1 MYQSRI
7 AVLFVLLLVLSPFF
21 LSAGGQGEAP
31 AVDADAVTIEMWAIR
46 ELPEEFYERFREE
59 HPEINLQVEEFSRE
73 DVRGV
78 LSPALQSGDG
88 PDVFSYTPGPGFGGA
103 LARAGL
109 VRPLE
114 EYYER
119 FGWYDKFYEW
129 TYERETY
136 DGTLYGIGDEPEILG
151 VFYHMDIFEELGLE
165 VPTTVPELLEAGEVL
180 KEAGYIPMS
189 FGNRAGWP
197 AYHNFSMVANNM
209 AGLDVMDEVLFE
221 GGSWDRP
228 EFVDAVQLAFVD
240 MVEAGMFPDGV
251 NAVSYDEANML
262 FFAKESAMNITGMW
276 LLEQIIN
283 TVDDP
288 DNVGFFPFPAI
299 EAGGSILPPAGVGT
313 SYYIS
318 AGSEHPDEAAKVLD
332 FLFSDEMA
340 HLRAEQDF
348 FLPPFALDLDRL
360 DLPELA
366 LQLIEQVQIAS
377 LDPDE
382 PVGYNI
388 DVLTGPEFNEV
399 MAEGF
404 QAVIG
409 GTRSPAEQIREM
421 QRAWEAEQ

>member
-1 MYQSRI
+1 MMYRPRI
-7 AVLFVLLLVLSPFF
+7 VVAFVVSLFLTASLLW
-21 LSAGGQGEAP
+21 AGGQEEA
-31 AVDADAVTIEMWAIR
+31 ATVDEDAVTVEMWAIR
-46 ELPEEFYERFREE
+46 ELPEEFYQRFSEE

-73 DVRGV
+73 DIRGV

-88 PDVFSYTPGPGFGGA
+88 PDLFSFTPGPGFGGA

-114 EYYER
+114 EYYESL
-119 FGWYDKFYEW
+119 GWYDKFYEW

-151 VFYHMDIFEELGLE
+151 VFYHMDIFEELGLDVPKTVRELFE
-165 VPTTVPELLEAGEVL
+165 VSETL

-209 AGLDVMDEVLFE
+209 AGLDVMDDVLFE
-221 GGSWDRP
+221 GGSWDRR

-240 MVEAGMFPDGV
+240 MVDAGMFPDGI

-262 FFAKESAMNITGMW
+262 FYTKESAMNITGMW

-283 TVDDP
+283 TVEDP
-288 DNVGFFPFPAI
+288 ESIGFFPFPAI
-299 EAGGSILPPAGVGT
+299 EDGGPILPPGIGT

-340 HLRAEQDF
+340 HFRAEADF

-360 DLPELA
+360 DMPGLA

-377 LDPDE
+377 VDPDE

-388 DVLTGPEFNEV
+388 DVLTGPQFNEI

-409 GTRSPAEQIREM
+409 GDRTPAEQIREM